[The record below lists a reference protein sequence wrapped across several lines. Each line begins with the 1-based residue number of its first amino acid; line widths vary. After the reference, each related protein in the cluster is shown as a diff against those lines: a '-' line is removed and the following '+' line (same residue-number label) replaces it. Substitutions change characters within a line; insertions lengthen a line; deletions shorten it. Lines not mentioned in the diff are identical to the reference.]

1 VRYAFTL
8 MQHYKNPHIY
18 SLLDEILPHINERG
32 EYKCRFLYNAKNY
45 AIELQKY
52 DRRKIVSL
60 KVIHT
65 AAETNYD
72 FKTIVRKKLDDLF
85 ALRDSCDEII
95 IVKNGLVTDAYY
107 YNLVFEKQGKYY
119 TPKQPL
125 LKGVMRSALLQEN
138 CIIPMDIRVEDIYN
152 FEKIH
157 LINALNPLGYLEV
170 GVRDIAM

>member
-1 VRYAFTL
+1 
-8 MQHYKNPHIY
+8 MQHYKKPYIY
-18 SLLDEILPHINERG
+18 SLLDVILPYINERG

-45 AIELQKY
+45 AIELQNY

-60 KVIHT
+60 KVIYT
-65 AAETNYD
+65 SFETTYD
-72 FKTIVRKKLDDLF
+72 FKTIVRKKLDNLF
-85 ALRDSCDEII
+85 ALRASCDEII

-107 YNLVFEKQGKYY
+107 YNLVFEKQGKFY
-119 TPKQPL
+119 TPTQPL

-138 CIIPMDIRVEDIYN
+138 RIIPMDISVDDISN

-170 GVRDIAM
+170 GVRDIEM